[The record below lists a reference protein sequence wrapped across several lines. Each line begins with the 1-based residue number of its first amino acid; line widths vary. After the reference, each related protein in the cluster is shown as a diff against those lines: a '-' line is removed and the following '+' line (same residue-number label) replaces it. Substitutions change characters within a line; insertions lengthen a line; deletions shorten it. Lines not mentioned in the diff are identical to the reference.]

1 MGTELSVLH
10 RLRPFSIGFDSL
22 FDHLESVL
30 QYEEPY
36 KSWPPYN
43 IVKTDDTHFVV
54 EIAVAGFTKE
64 DISVSVD
71 GGKLIV
77 ATQSDS
83 DTHDD
88 RKLVHR
94 GIAKRR
100 FRKTF
105 TLADNVEVVSASMA
119 DGLLSITVE
128 KVIPE
133 SQQPLEIE
141 IL

>member
-1 MGTELSVLH
+1 MASDLSVLH
-10 RLRPFSIGFDSL
+10 RLRPLSIGFDSL

-30 QYEEPY
+30 QFDEAS
-36 KSWPPYN
+36 KSYPPYN
-43 IVKTDDTHFVV
+43 IVKTDDTNFVV

-77 ATQSDS
+77 ATQSD
-83 DTHDD
+83 TLDD
-88 RKLVHR
+88 RKIIHR
-94 GIAKRR
+94 GIAKRY
-100 FRKTF
+100 FKKTF

-119 DGLLSITVE
+119 DGLLSINVE

-133 SQQPLEIE
+133 EQQPIEIE
-141 IL
+141 IS

>member
-30 QYEEPY
+30 QYEESY

-77 ATQSDS
+77 ATQSD
-83 DTHDD
+83 TLDD
-88 RKLVHR
+88 RKIIHR
-94 GIAKRR
+94 GIAKRY
-100 FRKTF
+100 FKKTF

-119 DGLLSITVE
+119 DGLLSINVE

-133 SQQPLEIE
+133 EQQPIEIE
-141 IL
+141 IS

>member
-30 QYEEPY
+30 QYDESY

-77 ATQSDS
+77 ATQSD
-83 DTHDD
+83 TLDD
-88 RKLVHR
+88 RKIIHR
-94 GIAKRR
+94 GIARR
-100 FRKTF
+100 HFKKAF

-141 IL
+141 IV

>member
-30 QYEEPY
+30 QYEESY

-43 IVKTDDTHFVV
+43 IVKADDTHFVV
-54 EIAVAGFTKE
+54 EIAVAGFSKE
-64 DISVSVD
+64 DVSVVVD
-71 GGKLIV
+71 DGKLIV
-77 ATQSDS
+77 STES
-83 DTHDD
+83 DTRDD
-88 RKLVHR
+88 RKIVHR
-94 GIAKRR
+94 GIARR
-100 FRKTF
+100 HFKKAF

-141 IL
+141 IA

>member
-1 MGTELSVLH
+1 MASDLSVLH
-10 RLRPFSIGFDSL
+10 RLRPLSIGFDSL

-30 QYEEPY
+30 QFDEAS
-36 KSWPPYN
+36 KSYPPYN

-54 EIAVAGFTKE
+54 EIAVAGLTKE

-77 ATQSDS
+77 ATQSD
-83 DTHDD
+83 TLDD
-88 RKLVHR
+88 RKIIHR
-94 GIAKRR
+94 GIAKRY
-100 FRKTF
+100 FKKTF

-119 DGLLSITVE
+119 DGLLSINVE

-133 SQQPLEIE
+133 EQQPIEIE
-141 IL
+141 IS

>member
-1 MGTELSVLH
+1 MASDLSVLH
-10 RLRPFSIGFDSL
+10 RLRPLSIGFDSL

-30 QYEEPY
+30 QFDEAG
-36 KSWPPYN
+36 KSYPPYN

-77 ATQSDS
+77 VTQSD
-83 DTHDD
+83 TLDD
-88 RKLVHR
+88 RKIIHR
-94 GIAKRR
+94 GIARR
-100 FRKTF
+100 YFKKTF

-119 DGLLSITVE
+119 DGLLSINVE

-133 SQQPLEIE
+133 EQQPIEIE
-141 IL
+141 IS

>member
-1 MGTELSVLH
+1 MASDLSVLH
-10 RLRPFSIGFDSL
+10 RLRPLSIGFDSL

-30 QYEEPY
+30 QFDEVS
-36 KSWPPYN
+36 KSYPPYN

-77 ATQSDS
+77 ATQSD
-83 DTHDD
+83 TLDD
-88 RKLVHR
+88 RKIIHR
-94 GIAKRR
+94 GIAKRY
-100 FRKTF
+100 FKKTF

-119 DGLLSITVE
+119 DGLLSINVE

-133 SQQPLEIE
+133 EQQPVEIE
-141 IL
+141 IS

>member
-1 MGTELSVLH
+1 MASDLSVLH
-10 RLRPFSIGFDSL
+10 RLRPLSIGFDSL

-30 QYEEPY
+30 QFDEAS
-36 KSWPPYN
+36 KSYPQYN

-77 ATQSDS
+77 ATQSD
-83 DTHDD
+83 TLDD
-88 RKLVHR
+88 RKIIHR
-94 GIAKRR
+94 GIAKRY
-100 FRKTF
+100 FKKTF

-119 DGLLSITVE
+119 DGLLSINVE

-133 SQQPLEIE
+133 EQQPIEIE
-141 IL
+141 IS

>member
-30 QYEEPY
+30 QYDESY

-77 ATQSDS
+77 ATQSD
-83 DTHDD
+83 TLDD
-88 RKLVHR
+88 RNIIHR
-94 GIAKRR
+94 GIARR
-100 FRKTF
+100 HFKKAF

-141 IL
+141 IV

>member
-1 MGTELSVLH
+1 MASDLSVLH
-10 RLRPFSIGFDSL
+10 RLRPLSIGFDSL

-30 QYEEPY
+30 QFDEAS
-36 KSWPPYN
+36 KSYPPYN

-64 DISVSVD
+64 DISVLVD

-77 ATQSDS
+77 ATQSD
-83 DTHDD
+83 TLDD
-88 RKLVHR
+88 RKIIHR
-94 GIAKRR
+94 GIAKRY
-100 FRKTF
+100 FKKTF

-119 DGLLSITVE
+119 DGLLSINVE

-133 SQQPLEIE
+133 EQQPIEIE
-141 IL
+141 IS

>member
-1 MGTELSVLH
+1 MASDLSVLH
-10 RLRPFSIGFDSL
+10 RLRPLSIGFDSL

-30 QYEEPY
+30 QFDEAS
-36 KSWPPYN
+36 KSYPPYN

-77 ATQSDS
+77 ATQSDTL
-83 DTHDD
+83 DE
-88 RKLVHR
+88 RKIIHR
-94 GIAKRR
+94 GIAKRH
-100 FRKTF
+100 FKKTF

-119 DGLLSITVE
+119 DGLLSINVE

-133 SQQPLEIE
+133 EQQPVEIE
-141 IL
+141 IS

>member
-1 MGTELSVLH
+1 MASDLSVLH
-10 RLRPFSIGFDSL
+10 RLRPLSIGFDSL

-30 QYEEPY
+30 QFDEAA
-36 KSWPPYN
+36 KSYPPYN

-77 ATQSDS
+77 VTQSD
-83 DTHDD
+83 TLDD
-88 RKLVHR
+88 RKIIHR
-94 GIAKRR
+94 GIARR
-100 FRKTF
+100 YFKKTF

-119 DGLLSITVE
+119 DGLLSINVE

-133 SQQPLEIE
+133 EQQPIEIE
-141 IL
+141 IS